1 MLETHEIR
9 YFVVLAREL
18 HFSRAAEKCCISQP
32 ALTRAIRKMEA
43 KLGGLLFDRRP
54 GIVSLTE
61 LGQTI
66 LPRLEMALAEIQ
78 QAKTEAAALATA
90 KPATARI
97 GVMCTSGPSHIVP
110 VLISCADRQDD
121 VALKII
127 EARAATVVDRLLAGD
142 IDIGIAAWPSYP
154 PEIEHSA
161 CYTERYAIAV
171 PESHVLA
178 PLDTVPLDQL
188 AGETYLERLNCEF
201 DAHFASQVGEWTVD
215 MDVGISSELEDWIQ
229 CLVAH
234 GRGIAIVPEF
244 MPVMAGIRLVPLDG
258 PSISRTLSIL
268 TARGRRLA
276 RPIERLL
283 ADLRSVD
290 WSRRVRG

>member
-32 ALTRAIRKMEA
+32 ALTRAIRKLEG

-54 GIVSLTE
+54 GSIALTE
-61 LGQTI
+61 LGHAV

-78 QAKTEAAALATA
+78 QAKTEAAALASA
-90 KPATARI
+90 QPATARI

-110 VLISCADRQDD
+110 VLIECADRHEDL
-121 VALKII
+121 ALKIT
-127 EARAATVVDRLLAGD
+127 EARAATIVDRLLAGD
-142 IDIGIAAWPSYP
+142 VDIAIAAWPAYP

-161 CYTERYAIAV
+161 CYTERYAVAV
-171 PESHVLA
+171 PEKHVLA
-178 PLDTVPLDQL
+178 ALNTVPLDQL

-201 DAHFASQVGEWTVD
+201 DAHFASQVGAWTVD

-234 GRGIAIVPEF
+234 GRGVAIVPEF
-244 MPVMAGIRLVPLDG
+244 MPVMAGIRLLPLEG
-258 PSISRTLSIL
+258 PSVSRTLSIL
-268 TARGRRLA
+268 TVRGRRLA

-283 ADLRSVD
+283 ADLRAVA
-290 WSRRVRG
+290 WRRRVRG